1 MDKRFANVKYC
12 LWDVDLTFYTVS
24 PQMKKEFKN
33 RIYEYVS
40 RKLKIPI
47 NEAKQKY
54 EKEFKKRKSK
64 TATMEAFGLGKFA
77 IQEVIDSIDKSRYL
91 KKDLRLIQLFK
102 NLNKYKH
109 AIVTNST
116 KNSIDKTL
124 KILGLEKN
132 LFKAI
137 ITKEDVSAYKPSPEP
152 FLKAMDMLGTKAEE
166 CVSIGDID
174 HSDIIP
180 AKKLGMKTIFVWG
193 KSKHADASVPTVY
206 DVEKLLVRE

>member
-1 MDKRFANVKYC
+1 M
-12 LWDVDLTFYTVS
+12 TFYTVS

-33 RIYEYVS
+33 KIYEYVS
-40 RKLKIPI
+40 RKLKISI
-47 NEAKQKY
+47 DEAKQKY
-54 EKEFKKRKSK
+54 ERELKKRKSK
-64 TATMEAFGLGKFA
+64 TATMEALGLGKYA
-77 IQEVIDSIDKSRYL
+77 IQVAIDSIDKSRYL
-91 KKDLRLIQLFK
+91 KKNLRLIQLFR
-102 NLNKYKH
+102 NLKHYKH

-116 KNSIDKTL
+116 KSSIEKTL

-132 LFKAI
+132 LFEAI

-152 FLKAMDMLGTKAEE
+152 FTKAMDMLGAKAEE

-193 KSKHADASVPTVY
+193 KSKHADASVPIIY
-206 DVEKLLVRE
+206 DIEKILI